1 MIMNVIKKAL
11 VRAAVLG
18 AGVLSLVVGIAQGGY
33 ADTLRK
39 AVKICM
45 ECIGIG

>member
-1 MIMNVIKKAL
+1 MRVFNIKKAII
-11 VRAAVLG
+11 RAVVLG
-18 AGVLSLVVGIAQGGY
+18 AGVLSLVVGIVQGGY
-33 ADTLRK
+33 TDTLRR